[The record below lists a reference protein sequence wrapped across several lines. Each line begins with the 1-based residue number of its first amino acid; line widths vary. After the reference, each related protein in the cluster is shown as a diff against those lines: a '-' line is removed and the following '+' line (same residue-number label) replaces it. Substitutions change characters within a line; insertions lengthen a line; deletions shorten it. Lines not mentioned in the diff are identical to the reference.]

1 MVKATRKSLEE
12 IYRTLKPYHRVLTVA
27 CGGCTSVCLAG
38 GQKEALALNDELA
51 QLARRDRLP
60 MQFDCFTAERQCN
73 PEFVQD
79 LKELVANCDCVLSTA
94 CGVGVQ
100 CLAEAFP
107 ATPAFPA
114 LDTLFLGADVDVG
127 LYEERCRSCGEC
139 VLAVTGG
146 ICPVVRC
153 SKGNFNGPC
162 GGTRCDGTCEV
173 GGGLHCAWNDI
184 YERLKAQNRVQA
196 ILEYR
201 PPRNWNDKGP
211 ATLVQRGYEARHAAR
226 LPQAEPAREGKAK

>member
-38 GQKEALALNDELA
+38 GQREALELNDELTE
-51 QLARRDRLP
+51 LARRDKLP
-60 MQFDCFTAERQCN
+60 MQFTCFTTERQCN
-73 PEFVQD
+73 PEFVGD
-79 LKELVANCDCVLSTA
+79 LKEMAANCDCMLSTA
-94 CGVGVQ
+94 CGVGVG
-100 CLAEAFP
+100 CLAETFP
-107 ATPAFPA
+107 TVPAFPA
-114 LDTLFLGADVDVG
+114 LDTLFLGVDVDVG

-139 VLAVTGG
+139 VLGVTAG

-153 SKGNFNGPC
+153 SKGSFNGPC

-226 LPQAEPAREGKAK
+226 LPPTQPAREGKAK

>member
-1 MVKATRKSLEE
+1 MVKATRKPLEE
-12 IYRTLKPYHRVLTVA
+12 IYGTVKGYSRVLTVA

-38 GQKEALALNDELA
+38 GQREALALNEELSA
-51 QLARRDRLP
+51 LAHRDHVP
-60 MQFDCFTAERQCN
+60 MQLSCFTTERQCN

-79 LKELVANCDCVLSTA
+79 IREMVDNADCILSTA

-100 CLAEAFP
+100 CLAEAYP
-107 ATPAFPA
+107 STPTFPA
-114 LDTLFLGADVDVG
+114 LDTVFLGADVDVG
-127 LYEERCRSCGEC
+127 LYEERCRSCGQC
-139 VLAVTGG
+139 VLAYTGG

-173 GGGLHCAWNDI
+173 GGGVHCAWNDI
-184 YERLKAQNRVQA
+184 YERLQAQGRVKM

-201 PPRNWNDKGP
+201 PPMNWNEKGP
-211 ATLVQRGYEARHAAR
+211 GTLVQRGYEARHAGR
-226 LPQAEPAREGKAK
+226 LPPAAREGKAS